1 MSTETIF
8 GVALTLITGL
18 GTVAWKLLQLQV
30 SRAQARADLA
40 ATQQD
45 LKDAEARYQR
55 DLEVIRQHFAE
66 RHVELTQRQDREFE
80 RVKGEMDEIK
90 NTMREFQRETQQ
102 SFATQRKEQQEGVDR
117 VLTRMQELLVSIKRS

>member
-66 RHVELTQRQDREFE
+66 RHTELTQRQDREFE